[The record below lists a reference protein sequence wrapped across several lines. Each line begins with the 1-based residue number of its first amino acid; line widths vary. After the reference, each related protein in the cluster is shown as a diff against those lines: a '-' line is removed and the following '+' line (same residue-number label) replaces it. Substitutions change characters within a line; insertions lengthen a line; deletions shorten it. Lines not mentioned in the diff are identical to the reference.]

1 MLRKVVSVLSVL
13 VVFFTLSAFSSPSV
27 GATTP
32 APVSTSTSI
41 ESANEIKTNFV
52 NPYRNRKKNVRIS
65 YEWSP
70 YKRVPDNLNTYGS
83 SGGSLTSN
91 RTVTFNSQ
99 YWCLSFSK
107 A

>member
-1 MLRKVVSVLSVL
+1 
-13 VVFFTLSAFSSPSV
+13 
-27 GATTP
+27 
-32 APVSTSTSI
+32 
-41 ESANEIKTNFV
+41 
-52 NPYRNRKKNVRIS
+52 
-65 YEWSP
+65 
-70 YKRVPDNLNTYGS
+70 VPDNLNTYGS